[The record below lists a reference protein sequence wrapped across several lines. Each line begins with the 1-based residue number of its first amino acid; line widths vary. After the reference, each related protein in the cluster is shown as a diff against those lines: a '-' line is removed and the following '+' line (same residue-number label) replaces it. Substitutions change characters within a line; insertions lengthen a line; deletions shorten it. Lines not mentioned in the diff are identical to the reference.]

1 MLSRFSRT
9 ALLALATTLAVGC
22 APSIK
27 VNVLQ
32 PARYNLGAS
41 KDLAIVQTEGRRAG
55 RDFIIDELIRQAR
68 TGGHF
73 KVDDRSDEGIVVK
86 VAGRSVQVVSGGNG
100 AANSPE
106 QIGIRIDVHD
116 WDADEKSETVTE
128 KDSKGNTIE
137 REVEFYQAKVIVA
150 VTAFNAS
157 GKALLAEREYKSTA
171 RGDNE
176 DRALKNAGNEVISS
190 LLYDITPRYV
200 TKSIRMDDTDEAQ
213 KPIIQV
219 AERGNVPQAVREME
233 SYTQANPNNA
243 SALYNLAVLTDA
255 SGRYQDALDLYTRA
269 ITMASKDFYVDMKSE
284 CARRLSDQQA
294 LAE

>member
-1 MLSRFSRT
+1 MLFRSMRT
-9 ALLALATTLAVGC
+9 VLLALATTLAVGC

-27 VNVLQ
+27 VNVMQ

-41 KDLAIVQTEGRRAG
+41 KQLSIVQTEGRRAG
-55 RDFIIDELIRQAR
+55 RDFIIDELVRQAR

-73 KVDDRSDEGIVVK
+73 KVDDRSDEGILVK

-100 AANSPE
+100 AGRSPDE
-106 QIGIRIDVHD
+106 IGIRIDVHD
-116 WDADEKSETVTE
+116 WDADEKKETVTE

-137 REVEFYQAKVIVA
+137 REVEFHQAKVIVA

-157 GKALLAEREYKSTA
+157 GKAILAEREYKSTA
-171 RGDNE
+171 RGDSE
-176 DRALKNAGNEVISS
+176 QRALKNAGSEIISA

-200 TKSIRMDDTDEAQ
+200 TKSIRMDDSDEAQ

-233 SYTQANPNNA
+233 AYVQSNPQNA

-284 CARRLSDQQA
+284 CARRLADQQA
-294 LAE
+294 LAQ